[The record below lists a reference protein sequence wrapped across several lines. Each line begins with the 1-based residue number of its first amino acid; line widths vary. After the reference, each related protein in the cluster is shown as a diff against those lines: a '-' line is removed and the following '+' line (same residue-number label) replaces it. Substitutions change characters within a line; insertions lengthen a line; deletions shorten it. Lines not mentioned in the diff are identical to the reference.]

1 MSDAAASIEIEEENP
16 ATSRVEEV
24 SERVLKKSMGKKKGK
39 ATKKKR
45 SESVGEE
52 EEDDDEDRGP
62 SGGKKKKGKKKAA
75 RRASDT
81 SETQPEVVTVSEPV
95 SDETPKETIVEI
107 KDEKQADELEE
118 IVVKKDEASVE
129 GDNVIQEA
137 GVSGEIIGEEKKDDK
152 KDTEGDLEAK
162 PESEGGLRRRAT
174 LTDLIRGESL
184 DKGDGEQPSTA
195 ATGSEVNLY

>member
-16 ATSRVEEV
+16 TASNMEED
-24 SERVLKKSMGKKKGK
+24 SERVSKKSKGKKKGK

-45 SESVGEE
+45 SESIGEE
-52 EEDDDEDRGP
+52 DDDDEDRGS

-75 RRASDT
+75 RRVSDT
-81 SETQPEVVTVSEPV
+81 SEIQPEVVAVSESV

-118 IVVKKDEASVE
+118 IVVKKDEALVE
-129 GDNVIQEA
+129 GDNVI
-137 GVSGEIIGEEKKDDK
+137 VGENSGEEKKDDK
-152 KDTEGDLEAK
+152 KDSEGEVTKEAQ

-174 LTDLIRGESL
+174 LSDIRAESV
-184 DKGDGEQPSTA
+184 DKGDGEQSSTA
-195 ATGSEVNLY
+195 ATGSEVNMY

>member
-16 ATSRVEEV
+16 AASNVEEDI
-24 SERVLKKSMGKKKGK
+24 ERVAKKSKAKKKGK

-45 SESVGEE
+45 SESIG
-52 EEDDDEDRGP
+52 EEDDEDEDRGS
-62 SGGKKKKGKKKAA
+62 SGGRKKKGKKKAA
-75 RRASDT
+75 RRVSDT
-81 SETQPEVVTVSEPV
+81 SEIQPEVVAVSESV

-129 GDNVIQEA
+129 GDNVIQE
-137 GVSGEIIGEEKKDDK
+137 VGESSREEKKDDK
-152 KDTEGDLEAK
+152 KESEGEATK
-162 PESEGGLRRRAT
+162 EAQPESEGGLRRRAT
-174 LTDLIRGESL
+174 LSDIRAESV

-195 ATGSEVNLY
+195 ATGSEVNMY